1 MLYIIKFTVFV
12 LLCLAVIPVL
22 NRTVVT
28 GDPAVNFG
36 FLTADRAGEMLACKV
51 AVFFTD
57 RVGRL

>member
-36 FLTADRAGEMLACKV
+36 FLTADWAGEMLACKV

-57 RVGRL
+57 RVGR